1 MQTDATIVSSLT
13 RLFRDELFIDV
24 PSAETDL
31 IDSGLIDSLQ
41 LVRLIMHVEREFGSR
56 IPLGE
61 IEVDDLRSLARLA
74 RVIVMRREPAGA

>member
-1 MQTDATIVSSLT
+1 MQTNATVVNNLT
-13 RLFRDELFIDV
+13 KLFRDELFIDV
-24 PSAETDL
+24 PSADTDL

-41 LVRLIMHVEREFGSR
+41 LVRLLVHVEREFGSR

-74 RVIVMRREPAGA
+74 RVIMMRPELADA